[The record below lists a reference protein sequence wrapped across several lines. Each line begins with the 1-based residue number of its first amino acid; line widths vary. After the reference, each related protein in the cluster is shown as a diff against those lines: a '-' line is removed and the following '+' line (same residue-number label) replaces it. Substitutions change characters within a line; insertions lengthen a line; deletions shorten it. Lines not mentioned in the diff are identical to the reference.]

1 MKTPLLLM
9 LMAALPLAFI
19 DECSQS
25 HEPESLSS
33 DYFRPVD
40 AKPENIVEG
49 AVIYVPIYS
58 HIYLGARSKRS
69 FATTLSVRNT
79 DPKNPIIVTAVRY
92 YDTAGKLVE
101 SFLDKP
107 HALAPLASADFFV
120 DQRDDRGGAGANF
133 IVEWESEKPVSKPI
147 VEAVMAG
154 ISGTQGLSFVRSGKV
169 VKTLP

>member
-1 MKTPLLLM
+1 MKTPLLLT
-9 LMAALPLAFI
+9 LIAALPLALV
-19 DECSQS
+19 DECSQP
-25 HEPESLSS
+25 HQPESQSS

-58 HIYLGARSKRS
+58 HIYLGARSRRS

-79 DPKNPIIVTAVRY
+79 DPNNPIIVTSVRY
-92 YDTAGKLVE
+92 YDTAGQLVE
-101 SFLDKP
+101 SFLENP
-107 HALAPLASADFFV
+107 HSLAPLASADFFV

-133 IVEWESEKPVSKPI
+133 IVEWASEKPVSKPI

-154 ISGTQGLSFVRSGKV
+154 ISGTQGLSLVRSGRV
-169 VKTLP
+169 VKSLP

>member
-1 MKTPLLLM
+1 MKTPLLLT
-9 LMAALPLAFI
+9 LIAALPLALV
-19 DECSQS
+19 DECSQP
-25 HEPESLSS
+25 HQPESQSS

-58 HIYLGARSKRS
+58 HIYLGARSRRS

-79 DPKNPIIVTAVRY
+79 DPNSPIIVTSVRY
-92 YDTAGKLVE
+92 YDTAGQLVE
-101 SFLDKP
+101 SFLENP
-107 HALAPLASADFFV
+107 HSLAPLASADFFV

-133 IVEWESEKPVSKPI
+133 IVEWASEKTVSKPI

-154 ISGTQGLSFVRSGKV
+154 ISGTQGLSLVRSGRV
-169 VKTLP
+169 VKSLP